1 MNRFLFSCVLLL
13 SGQIFAQDVILPKQ
27 GNPITAYELVVS
39 DAYVF
44 YQTSLDSTAQT
55 ARIAKDDILMIRKAD
70 GIVLNLTESTSA
82 NAVQPTKETVQE
94 DRFPIVNIDNYHGYL
109 LQKGNCVYI
118 PTDSPYDFER
128 AGQEELKRLMEEAG
142 IWQVVDKLEQAHFVL
157 IYNTCLSGQDYSQ
170 AVLRTRG
177 EYQNYKTVFSSW
189 LVTSDVG
196 TDICI
201 FGANTDETISTNKKV
216 AAVLTEAI
224 AKRMISF
231 GYKDSDSFCKVY
243 GKHSKRAKAWIIP

>member
-39 DAYVF
+39 DAYIF

-70 GIVLNLTESTSA
+70 GSVIDLTKSTSA
-82 NAVQPTKETVQE
+82 VATQPETEVVQE

-118 PTDSPYDFER
+118 PTDSPYDYER
-128 AGQEELKRLMEEAG
+128 AGQEKLKELVQKDG
-142 IWQVVDKLEQAHFVL
+142 YWQVVDTEEQAHFVL
-157 IYNTCLSGQDYSQ
+157 MFYTNLSGRDYSYG
-170 AVLRTRG
+170 VFRTRL
-177 EYQNYKTVFSSW
+177 EYKNQKVVISGFMW
-189 LVTSDVG
+189 LSNIITDLFVVGTTSDENAAANIAAAPIILQQIKD
-196 TDICI
+196 THYLKDATSFAKN
-201 FGANTDETISTNKKV
+201 FGKK
-216 AAVLTEAI
+216 
-224 AKRMISF
+224 
-231 GYKDSDSFCKVY
+231 
-243 GKHSKRAKAWIIP
+243 SKEAKAWIIP